1 LIFYLGEISGEFM
14 RKASVMIAL
23 FLFIQSIAFSAE
35 KVTTVILTR
44 HAEKATAPADDP
56 ALSAIGKDRAD
67 LLVKMLEKSGV
78 SAIYSSQYARNRLT
92 AEPLARKL
100 GIPVETV
107 NAEATNK
114 LVASILSKHA
124 GGTVLVVCHSN
135 TLPEIVQALGGG
147 SIPEIDDLDYNNL
160 YIVNIYGK
168 NRASVLRLQYF
179 NPATSEVCQ

>member
-1 LIFYLGEISGEFM
+1 M
-14 RKASVMIAL
+14 RKVILILLLLIAVH
-23 FLFIQSIAFSAE
+23 SAFAAE

-44 HAEKATAPADDP
+44 HAEKVISQQDDP
-56 ALSAIGKDRAD
+56 PLSAIGKERAD
-67 LLVKMLEKSGV
+67 LLVKMLEKSNV
-78 SAIYSSQYARNRLT
+78 SAIYSSQYTRNRLT
-92 AEPLARKL
+92 AEPISRKL

-107 NAEATNK
+107 DAESTNK

-147 SIPEIDDLDYNNL
+147 TVPEIDDLDYNNL
-160 YIVNIYGK
+160 YIVNVYGK

-179 NPATSEVCQ
+179 NPAAGEVCQ